1 MNQFMSSSRYD
12 TIRSTSMNEADPLM
26 RKVGWRK
33 IWISKFGETRVRGPG
48 LRFDSYMMLA
58 ILTALIIGL
67 EIDH

>member
-33 IWISKFGETRVRGPG
+33 IWISKFGETRVRPG
-48 LRFDSYMMLA
+48 LRFGSYMHDVGN
-58 ILTALIIGL
+58 TNSF
-67 EIDH
+67 DHWPGN